1 MRVLLPMA
9 LAALLI
15 AAGCSKDKD
24 VEPPAVLV
32 KFPATLPVKKLW
44 SEGVG
49 GGKKQM
55 VLRLGLGPAVDGGI
69 VFAASHKGELLA
81 ASLDTGRHLWVK
93 KLKIPISAGPGAGS
107 ETKPE
112 TRKIFNAE
120 RKALQV
126 MGLGTD
132 ATLETVKAKYKALV
146 KQHHPDANGG
156 DRSTE
161 DRLIEIIKAYNYLK
175 TVVRAG

>member
-1 MRVLLPMA
+1 MRLL
-9 LAALLI
+9 LSLSFAALLI

-24 VEPPAVLV
+24 VEPPAALV
-32 KFPATLPVKKLW
+32 KDFKSTLPVKKLW

-107 ETKPE
+107 G
-112 TRKIFNAE
+112 IVA
-120 RKALQV
+120 V
-126 MGLGTD
+126 
-132 ATLETVKAKYKALV
+132 
-146 KQHHPDANGG
+146 GG
-156 DRSTE
+156 G
-161 DRLIEIIKAYNYLK
+161 KG
-175 TVVRAG
+175 V